1 MSIKASGLLARFQA
15 GEEVRGGSGVQG
27 KLAVE
32 KKLILKSGDRRLI
45 TYSLQNLKRSAD
57 GNQAICIFIRTIG

>member
-1 MSIKASGLLARFQA
+1 
-15 GEEVRGGSGVQG
+15 VGVHG
-27 KLAVE
+27 KLVEE

-57 GNQAICIFIRTIG
+57 GNQAICIFIRAIGEQLL

>member
-1 MSIKASGLLARFQA
+1 M
-15 GEEVRGGSGVQG
+15 GVQR
-27 KLAVE
+27 KLVVE